1 MVRRRNAATTRAKGV
16 KRRMI
21 ESTKRLHRSKQNAMF
36 AGVAVGLAEYFNVDP
51 TLVRLLFVALALTG
65 GHGLLLYLIL
75 WAILP
80 VEDRTV

>member
-1 MVRRRNAATTRAKGV
+1 
-16 KRRMI
+16 
-21 ESTKRLHRSKQNAMF
+21 MF
-36 AGVAVGLAEYFNVDP
+36 AGVAAGLAEYFAVDP
-51 TLVRLLFVALALTG
+51 ALVRLLFVLLAFTG

>member
-1 MVRRRNAATTRAKGV
+1 
-16 KRRMI
+16 MI
-21 ESTKRLHRSKQNAMF
+21 ETTNRVHRSKQNAMF
-36 AGVAVGLAEYFNVDP
+36 AGVAAGLAEYFAVDP
-51 TLVRLLFVALALTG
+51 ALVRLLFVLLAFTG